1 MNNKFYAKLDN
12 EEYINKIKMFLEKEG
27 GFIYFN
33 FNNDEELF
41 RINEQFHWLI
51 NGIFNKYKERLI
63 MDILDHWVVISVLN

>member
-12 EEYINKIKMFLEKEG
+12 EEYINKIKIFLEKEG

-33 FNNDEELF
+33 FNNDEELSK
-41 RINEQFHWLI
+41 INEQFHWLI
-51 NGIFNKYKERLI
+51 NDMFNRYKERLI

>member
-1 MNNKFYAKLDN
+1 MNNKFYAKLNN
-12 EEYINKIKMFLEKEG
+12 EEYINKIKIFLEKEG

-41 RINEQFHWLI
+41 TINEQFHWLI
-51 NGIFNKYKERLI
+51 NGMFNKYKERLI

>member
-12 EEYINKIKMFLEKEG
+12 EEYINKIKTFLEKEG

-33 FNNDEELF
+33 FNNDEELSK
-41 RINEQFHWLI
+41 INEQFHWLI
-51 NGIFNKYKERLI
+51 NDMFNRYKERLI